1 MAVETISETNNH
13 EGEIADHVV
22 NILTDCQTYYQLRSQ
37 SADRFHNLLLKYT
50 VCFILYAIISLLHI
64 LCGLF
69 SNVLNNCYCEGVV
82 QIT

>member
-13 EGEIADHVV
+13 EGYIADHVV

-37 SADRFHNLLLKYT
+37 SADRLHKLLPKYT